1 MYHPTCHLTR
11 FLIYTNIAIMEF
23 KRKLFLLEPFV
34 NSKVW
39 GVEQWIVSTM
49 KDSSSF
55 FYDNAKPVPV
65 KTLTNSDYPLLIKTI
80 HADETLSVQ
89 VHPSDEYAMA
99 HENTHGK
106 SECWYILEAEPEATI
121 ISGLNGNFTKEE
133 IRLAIKENR
142 IESYLYETTVSKGDF
157 LFIPAGTVH
166 AIKGGVTILEIQQPS
181 DLTYRLYDWNR
192 NRETHIEKSLDVIT
206 NFVSKPVRN
215 FSGAFEC
222 DYFKIEKASV
232 NGKAEIKP
240 LIGSCWASYFIIDGN
255 GTFACNGE
263 ALDVKKGSTIFAAP
277 DTTITASGSFSV
289 MKIYPK
295 KY

>member
-1 MYHPTCHLTR
+1 
-11 FLIYTNIAIMEF
+11 MEF
-23 KRKLFLLEPFV
+23 KHKLFLLEPFV

-39 GVEQWIVSTM
+39 GVEQWVVSTM
-49 KDSSSF
+49 KNSSSF
-55 FYDNAKPVPV
+55 FYENEKPVPV
-65 KTLTNSDYPLLIKTI
+65 KALTNSDYPLLIKTI

-106 SECWYILEAEPEATI
+106 SECWYILEAEPGATI
-121 ISGLNGNFTKEE
+121 ISGLKGNFTREE
-133 IRLAIKENR
+133 LKFAIKENR

-206 NFVSKPVRN
+206 NFIAKPVKN
-215 FSGAFEC
+215 FSGIFDC

-232 NGKAEIKP
+232 NGKDEIKP
-240 LIGSCWASYFIIDGN
+240 LINNCWAAYFIIDGS
-255 GTFACNGE
+255 GTFASGGE
-263 ALDVKKGSTIFAAP
+263 KTEIKKGSTLFAAP
-277 DTTITASGSFSV
+277 DTTISVSGNFSV

-295 KY
+295 NYSASSPAT

>member
-1 MYHPTCHLTR
+1 MPAALWAVDVVPDKSTLAIFKFLTVP
-11 FLIYTNIAIMEF
+11 LVTDANNAIASEVA
-23 KRKLFLLEPFV
+23 LV
-34 NSKVW
+34 N
-39 GVEQWIVSTM
+39 
-49 KDSSSF
+49 
-55 FYDNAKPVPV
+55 PV
-65 KTLTNSDYPLLIKTI
+65 I
-80 HADETLSVQ
+80 
-89 VHPSDEYAMA
+89 

-106 SECWYILEAEPEATI
+106 SECWYVLEAEPEATI

-133 IRLAIKENR
+133 ILLAIKENR

-192 NRETHIEKSLDVIT
+192 KRETHIEKSLDVIT

-215 FSGAFEC
+215 FSGIFEC

-240 LIGSCWASYFIIDGN
+240 LIGSCWASYFIIDGS
-255 GTFACNGE
+255 GTFACKGE
-263 ALDVKKGSTIFAAP
+263 TLDVKKGSTIFAAP